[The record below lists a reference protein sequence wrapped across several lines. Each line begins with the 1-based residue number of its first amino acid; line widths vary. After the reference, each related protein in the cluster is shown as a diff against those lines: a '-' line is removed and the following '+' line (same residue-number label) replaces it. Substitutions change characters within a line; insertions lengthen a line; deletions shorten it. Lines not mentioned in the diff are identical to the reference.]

1 MKKPGSTCDYTKVR
15 NAELAATFNRRLAEA
30 RTIDLLEIC
39 RLTSESAASR
49 FFISEERAYELVMA
63 RRRLGHWPIRLR
75 HRIRM
80 MEEISSRA
88 EALLASGMES
98 TLRDAVYAAVNSPAP
113 EFYLTPRSCRT
124 LVYATFRAAY
134 LDATARRAAAVTAST
149 PDTDLCHE

>member
-1 MKKPGSTCDYTKVR
+1 MKKHGSVCDYTKVR
-15 NAELAATFNRRLAEA
+15 NAELASVFNRRLGEA
-30 RTIDLLEIC
+30 RAIDLLEIC
-39 RLTSESAASR
+39 RLAAESPASR
-49 FFISEERAYELVMA
+49 FFISEERAYELVIA

-134 LDATARRAAAVTAST
+134 LDALQKRTCAVHDFNNTHT
-149 PDTDLCHE
+149 HE